1 MNKVKTTTK
10 EALIE
15 AEAKIA
21 EAKIAEADYKAAGIV
36 GMAEAAG
43 GMVILYE
50 RKYHKAE
57 VAHSKGE
64 SNDSKI

>member
-1 MNKVKTTTK
+1 MNKVKITTE

-15 AEAKIA
+15 A

-50 RKYHKAE
+50 RKYHKA
-57 VAHSKGE
+57 VAYSKGE
-64 SNDSKI
+64 SNDF